1 MGLHCSRS
9 SSLALVCAHESSP
22 LITKGAPHQPF
33 EPLVREGKRSILFS
47 DGEFAISMHS
57 QNLKPMKSHHRIAPR
72 HRFESTILI
81 CFSRNGGNI
90 TARGWARDLSE
101 SGLRAFVAEPLV
113 IGEQVT
119 LEIALPS
126 FKKEQIPARVARQ
139 LGTRYGFQFTALSF
153 QQRYEIRAA
162 TKAQP
167 LVPD

>member
-1 MGLHCSRS
+1 MCIAMPVWVTSG
-9 SSLALVCAHESSP
+9 ASP
-22 LITKGAPHQPF
+22 C
-33 EPLVREGKRSILFS
+33 EGQKLEEVGDMSN
-47 DGEFAISMHS
+47 DG
-57 QNLKPMKSHHRIAPR
+57 
-72 HRFESTILI
+72 
-81 CFSRNGGNI
+81 FSRNGSNI